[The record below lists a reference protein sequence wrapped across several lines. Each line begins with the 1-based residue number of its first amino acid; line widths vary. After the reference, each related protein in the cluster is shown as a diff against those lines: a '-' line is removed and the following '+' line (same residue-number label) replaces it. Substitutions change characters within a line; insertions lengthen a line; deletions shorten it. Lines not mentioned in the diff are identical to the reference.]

1 MSTTHTDPDPRVL
14 MARLW
19 ELAGRNC
26 PAILASI
33 GVTEDNDPIRYSRL
47 RRILSGILYGDAQE
61 VRLLLD
67 AMGYGPG
74 DPVCDAYVLAY
85 LRWSNA
91 EELAV
96 LAKKHGVIL

>member
-1 MSTTHTDPDPRVL
+1 MTTDPDPRVL

-19 ELAGRNC
+19 EMAGRNC

-47 RRILSGILYGDAQE
+47 RRILSGILYGNAQD

-67 AMGYGPG
+67 AMGLHPG
-74 DPVCDAYVLAY
+74 SLIRVEYVRAY

-91 EELAV
+91 EELGI
-96 LAKKHGVIL
+96 LARQHGVIL